1 MTQPD
6 RHASAAVVTLITLQ
20 VIMLSALYAGIKPHP
35 PVATPLFGIA
45 PFLGASVSV
54 ALSAL
59 IVHPLASRAG
69 RTLSVLAGVMALV
82 SFGPQKYFDA
92 QFALIWPAV
101 VLGQIAAVVIFVRVF
116 RAARAGSE
124 TRLSATQDAA
134 EAC

>member
-6 RHASAAVVTLITLQ
+6 RHAFAALVTLITLQ
-20 VIMLSALYAGIKPHP
+20 VLMLSALYAGIKPHP

-59 IVHPLASRAG
+59 IVQPLASKAG
-69 RTLSVLAGVMALV
+69 RVLSVLASVMALL

-101 VLGQIAAVVIFVRVF
+101 VFGQIAAIVIFALVV
-116 RAARAGSE
+116 RAGRE
-124 TRLSATQDAA
+124 AGVATSQDAT